1 MSKSSSIYPVKSFSW
16 TLLSSNIAQKQLD
29 KSAFFHNG
37 SRLPKHIRPFFN
49 CQNHISA
56 QNIILRYK
64 GKEYQAAVVY
74 KQKIN
79 RFNLMWRAAFSKQ
92 LAKMFPDK
100 KRDSGVLKFTKL
112 RDDFFDVELLR
123 CDSQRAGS
131 SITPVTA
138 DDTTSIKE
146 CLHYIM
152 KELQRGATGEEYT
165 DHPLACFIR
174 GEFKEELESAIDQK
188 YSSLKISTSAGAGQ
202 WASVVWGAVLD
213 PIVTATATK
222 GYYLVYLFH
231 SSGKKVFLSLNQGA
245 TAVEEEFK
253 GNAKEVLKKRASF
266 IRQRLGKKVTSNMV
280 KTIDLGSSV
289 KLPLQYEAGHST
301 GYVYDFD
308 KLPSEA
314 KLLEDLF
321 ELCGLYNALTFRG
334 GVTSSVDEEKDSKRS
349 KKSKDA
355 KKKTSLNE
363 KRQYSLHK
371 KIDRNSVLIAEVKK
385 VKGYRCEV
393 CGMSLEEKYGDL
405 GREYIEAHHL
415 VPISTLEEEVEIP
428 HDPVHD
434 FAVLCA
440 NCHRMI
446 HRLDDPSDLSQLQQR
461 IKAVI

>member
-1 MSKSSSIYPVKSFSW
+1 MSELSSNHPVKSFSW

-29 KSAFFHNG
+29 RSAFFHNG
-37 SRLPKHIRPFFN
+37 SGLPKQIHSFFDCDPN
-49 CQNHISA
+49 VLSRDVV
-56 QNIILRYK
+56 LRYD
-64 GKEYQAAVVY
+64 GRDYQASVIY
-74 KQKIN
+74 KHRIN
-79 RFNLMWRAAFSKQ
+79 RFQLKWRASFSKQ
-92 LAKMFPDK
+92 LAKIFPEK
-100 KRDSGVLKFTKL
+100 KRNSGILQLTRQSNDS
-112 RDDFFDVELLR
+112 FDVELLP
-123 CDSQRAGS
+123 CDSQQTVS
-131 SITPVTA
+131 SITPITT
-138 DDTTSIKE
+138 DDSTSIKE

-152 KELQRGATGEEYT
+152 KELQRGVTGEEYT

-174 GEFKEELESAIDQK
+174 GEFKEELETAIDQK

-202 WASVVWGAVLD
+202 WASVVWGAVLN

-349 KKSKDA
+349 KKSKDR
-355 KKKTSLNE
+355 KKKISLNE
-363 KRQYSLHK
+363 KRQYSLHR
-371 KIDRNSVLIAEVKK
+371 KIDRNSALIAEVKK

-393 CGMSLEEKYGDL
+393 CGMSLEEKYGAL

-415 VPISTLEEEVEIP
+415 VPISTLEEDVEIP

-461 IKAVI
+461 MKAVT